1 MQTWSLSEIRVT
13 FKFTFI
19 FNLKFSYFG
28 FGSKNELFLS
38 FICASVLLKIHI
50 VEYRNLR
57 IKWLSERDDVSATTT
72 CLL

>member
-1 MQTWSLSEIRVT
+1 MQTWSFSEIRVT

-28 FGSKNELFLS
+28 SKNEVFLS